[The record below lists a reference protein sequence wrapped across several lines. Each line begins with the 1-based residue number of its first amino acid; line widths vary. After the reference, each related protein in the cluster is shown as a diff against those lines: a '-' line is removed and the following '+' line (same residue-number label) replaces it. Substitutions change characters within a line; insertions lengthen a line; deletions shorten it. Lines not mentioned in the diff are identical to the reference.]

1 MAISSNLKEGSS
13 FPIFNLKNHENI
25 KITPSPVQTD
35 LSHAPHG
42 KGGGM
47 NPILSILIDKLAF
60 VAIVGGLAALPMVFL
75 VGWRGWL
82 GMAAILP
89 FLALAWILAT
99 VI

>member
-1 MAISSNLKEGSS
+1 
-13 FPIFNLKNHENI
+13 
-25 KITPSPVQTD
+25 
-35 LSHAPHG
+35 
-42 KGGGM
+42 M